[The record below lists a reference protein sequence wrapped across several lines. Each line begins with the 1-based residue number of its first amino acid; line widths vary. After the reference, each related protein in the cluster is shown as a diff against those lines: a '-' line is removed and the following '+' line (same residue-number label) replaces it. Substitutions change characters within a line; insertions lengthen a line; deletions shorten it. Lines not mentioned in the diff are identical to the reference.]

1 MTANPDPN
9 KFQGGAVS
17 ASVSVDRLT
26 KFTGPDLH
34 DLCDAADAAILAGGG
49 FGWLAPPQR
58 HVLETYWK
66 GVLVVPEREL
76 FVARLDR
83 TIAGSAQL
91 VRPPRNNEALNYVG
105 HLTLAFMAPW
115 ARGHGLARGL
125 ALAIENAARD
135 AGLRVLNLD
144 LRETQEAAIKLYES
158 LGYQRWG
165 MHPHYAWIDDLW
177 VAGYFYHKDLTGNGA
192 RP

>member
-1 MTANPDPN
+1 MTADPDPN
-9 KFQGGAVS
+9 SFQGAVT
-17 ASVSVDRLT
+17 VSVDRLT
-26 KFTGPDLH
+26 AFAGPDLH
-34 DLCDAADAAILAGGG
+34 DLCDAADAAIVAGGG

-58 HVLETYWK
+58 HVLEAYWK

-83 TIAGSAQL
+83 TIAGCAQL
-91 VRPPRNNEALNYVG
+91 VRPPRNNEAQNYVG
-105 HLTLAFMAPW
+105 QLTHAFVAPW

-125 ALAIENAARD
+125 ALAIEKAARD

-144 LRETQEAAIKLYES
+144 LRETQDAAIKLYES

-165 MHPHYAWIDDLW
+165 THPHYAWIDDRW
-177 VAGYFYHKDLTGNGA
+177 VAGFFYHKDLTGNGA